1 MTVRRFFAAKSHLV
15 MNKVQRAMR
24 KDMRILSVK
33 KVDGG
38 VEVLVEGD
46 LANKSTI
53 ATQPMQQ
60 SKTTQTTDKTRA
72 RQ

>member
-15 MNKVQRAMR
+15 MDKVQRAMR

-46 LANKSTI
+46 LANRSTVD
-53 ATQPMQQ
+53 TQPMQQ
-60 SKTTQTTDKTRA
+60 SKTTQAADKTRP
-72 RQ
+72 QQ